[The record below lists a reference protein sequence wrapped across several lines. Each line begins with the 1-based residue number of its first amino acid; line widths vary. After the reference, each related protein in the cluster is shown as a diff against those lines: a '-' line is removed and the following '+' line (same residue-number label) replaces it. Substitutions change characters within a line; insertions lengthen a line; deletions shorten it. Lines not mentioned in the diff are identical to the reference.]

1 MAAESLRYRHDPM
14 TRPDDIIKLLLIE
27 DSVEEAEQIISIL
40 RNGGIPV
47 RPARAANEAEL
58 EAALEQQAPD
68 VIIVNLDS
76 KDLGLPTVAVAA
88 SRGGRDVALIATGRG
103 LTEDR
108 IVAAFQDGARGI
120 GLRDRADHMQMIV
133 RREFEALTMRRNVRR
148 IEAALRESE
157 RRCEALLDS
166 SRDPIAYV
174 HEGMHVRANKA
185 YLEMFGFDD
194 FEDVEGMSILDM
206 IAADD
211 ADDFKS
217 LLKRLSKGEKPPQ
230 RLNLKAQRSDGST
243 FDATMEFA
251 EASYEGEPCQQIT
264 FRQQS
269 VDSNL
274 AQELDALRSRD
285 LVTELF
291 NRQYVIGQL
300 EHSAAAAASGTVD
313 QAFLLIEP
321 DNFKQVLD
329 SVGLGNA
336 DVLLGDMANLMRR
349 HLDESDLGGRLA
361 EHTFGVLATKRSA
374 DDARA
379 LAEKLRKAFED
390 RIFEIGKQS
399 ISLTVSLGGALI
411 GEKNANA
418 QTLLNQAQGALR
430 TALGEGGNRVN
441 IFDPAAHD
449 KAAAEKTKHWVA
461 LIDEA
466 LTNDGFVLYYQP
478 IVSLH
483 GAEGEFYEI
492 LLRMKG
498 AKGEIL
504 PGHFLPVA
512 EQNGKLP
519 AIDRW
524 VIANAIRSIAER
536 ERAGHKTTFFIKLTP
551 QSLEDQTLLPWIAQQ
566 LKNARQRGDSLV
578 FEMPESK
585 VVTSLKPARAFVK
598 GLEQIHC
605 GFALEQFGSGLNSFQ
620 LLKHI
625 PAHYLKIDRNY
636 MAELPK
642 HKENQEKIK
651 EICDQAHHA
660 GKLTVAE
667 FVEDAASMSILFSC
681 GVNFV
686 QGNFLQEPEKIM
698 AHGGG

>member
-1 MAAESLRYRHDPM
+1 
-14 TRPDDIIKLLLIE
+14 
-27 DSVEEAEQIISIL
+27 
-40 RNGGIPV
+40 
-47 RPARAANEAEL
+47 
-58 EAALEQQAPD
+58 
-68 VIIVNLDS
+68 
-76 KDLGLPTVAVAA
+76 
-88 SRGGRDVALIATGRG
+88 
-103 LTEDR
+103 
-108 IVAAFQDGARGI
+108 
-120 GLRDRADHMQMIV
+120 
-133 RREFEALTMRRNVRR
+133 
-148 IEAALRESE
+148 
-157 RRCEALLDS
+157 
-166 SRDPIAYV
+166 
-174 HEGMHVRANKA
+174 MHVRANKA
-185 YLEMFGFDD
+185 YLETFGFED

-206 IAADD
+206 IAPDD
-211 ADDFKS
+211 ADDFKT

-230 RLNLKAQRSDGST
+230 RLNIKAQRSDGST

-251 EASYEGEPCQQIT
+251 EASYEGESCQQIT
-264 FRQQS
+264 FRRQTI
-269 VDSNL
+269 DANL
-274 AQELDALRSRD
+274 AEELDALRSKD
-285 LVTELF
+285 LVTDLF
-291 NRQYVIGQL
+291 NRQHTIA
-300 EHSAAAAASGTVD
+300 EIENAAAAAGGGKVD
-313 QAFLLIEP
+313 QALLLVEP
-321 DNFKQVLD
+321 DNFRQVLD
-329 SVGLGNA
+329 GVGIGNA
-336 DVLLGDMANLMRR
+336 DVLLGDMAGLLRR
-349 HLDESDLGGRLA
+349 HLDESDIAGRLG
-361 EHTFGVLATKRSA
+361 EHTFGVLATKRGA
-374 DDARA
+374 DDVRQ
-379 LAEKLRKAFED
+379 LAERLRKAFEE
-390 RIFEIGKQS
+390 RIFDIGKQS
-399 ISLTVSLGGALI
+399 LSLTVGVGGSLI

-418 QTLLNQAQGALR
+418 QTLLAQAQGALR
-430 TALGEGGNRVN
+430 QAQGEGGNRVN
-441 IFDPAAHD
+441 LFDPAAQD
-449 KAAAEKTKHWVA
+449 KAAAEKTKHWLS

-466 LTNDGFVLYYQP
+466 LANDGFVLYYQP

-483 GAEGEFYEI
+483 GAEGEFYEV

-504 PGHFLPVA
+504 PGHFLPIA
-512 EQNGKLP
+512 EQHGKLSS
-519 AIDRW
+519 IDRW
-524 VIANAIRSIAER
+524 VIAAAIRSIAER

-551 QSLEDQTLLPWIAQQ
+551 QSLEDQTLLAWIAQQ

-598 GLEQIHC
+598 GLEQLHC

-698 AHGGG
+698 AHG

>member
-1 MAAESLRYRHDPM
+1 M
-14 TRPDDIIKLLLIE
+14 TRPDNIIKLLLIE
-27 DSVEEAEQIISIL
+27 DSVEEAEQLISIL
-40 RNGGIPV
+40 RNGGIAV

-58 EAALEQQAPD
+58 EAALEQQTPD
-68 VIIVNLDS
+68 LILANLAAAE
-76 KDLGLPTVAVAA
+76 LTLLQVAEAA
-88 SRGGRDVALIATGRG
+88 SRGGRDVALVATGRG

-108 IVAAFQDGARGI
+108 IVAAFHEGARGI
-120 GLRDRADHMQMIV
+120 ALRDRPDHVQMIV
-133 RREFEALTMRRNVRR
+133 KREFEALITRRNVRR

-185 YLEMFGFDD
+185 YLEIFGFDE

-211 ADDFKS
+211 AEDFKA
-217 LLKRLSKGEKPPQ
+217 LLRRLSKGEKPPQ

-251 EASYEGEPCQQIT
+251 EASYEGESCQQIT
-264 FRQQS
+264 FRQQM

-274 AQELDALRSRD
+274 AQQLDALRSKD

-291 NRQYVIGQL
+291 NRQHTIAQI
-300 EHSAAAAASGTVD
+300 EISASAAAGGAVD
-313 QAFLLIEP
+313 QALLLIEP

-336 DVLLGDMANLMRR
+336 DVLLGDMANLVRR
-349 HLDESDLGGRLA
+349 HLGESEVPGRLA
-361 EHTFGVLATKRSA
+361 EYTFGVLVTKRNA
-374 DDARA
+374 DDTRQ
-379 LAEKLRKAFED
+379 LAEKLRKGFED

-399 ISLTVSLGGALI
+399 ISLTVSIGGALI

-418 QTLLNQAQGALR
+418 QTVLAQAQGSLR
-430 TALGEGGNRVN
+430 ATQAEGGNRIN
-441 IFDPAAHD
+441 LFDPTAHD
-449 KAAAEKTKHWVA
+449 KAAAEKTKHWIA

-504 PGHFLPVA
+504 PGHFLPIA

-551 QSLEDQTLLPWIAQQ
+551 QSLEDQTLLQWIAQQ

-598 GLEQIHC
+598 GLDQIHC

-636 MAELPK
+636 MADLPK
-642 HKENQEKIK
+642 NKENQEKIK

-686 QGNFLQEPEKIM
+686 QGNFLQEPEKVM
-698 AHGGG
+698 AHG

>member
-1 MAAESLRYRHDPM
+1 
-14 TRPDDIIKLLLIE
+14 
-27 DSVEEAEQIISIL
+27 
-40 RNGGIPV
+40 
-47 RPARAANEAEL
+47 
-58 EAALEQQAPD
+58 
-68 VIIVNLDS
+68 
-76 KDLGLPTVAVAA
+76 
-88 SRGGRDVALIATGRG
+88 
-103 LTEDR
+103 
-108 IVAAFQDGARGI
+108 
-120 GLRDRADHMQMIV
+120 
-133 RREFEALTMRRNVRR
+133 MRRNVRR

-174 HEGMHVRANKA
+174 HEGMHVRANRA
-185 YLEMFGFDD
+185 YLEMFGFDE

-206 IAADD
+206 IAPDD
-211 ADDFKS
+211 AEDFKS

-230 RLNLKAQRSDGST
+230 RLNLKAQRSDGAT

-251 EASYEGEPCQQIT
+251 EASYEGEPAQQIT
-264 FRQQS
+264 FRLQQA
-269 VDSNL
+269 DANL
-274 AQELDALRSRD
+274 AEELDALRSKD

-291 NRQYVIGQL
+291 NRKHMIARIENV
-300 EHSAAAAASGTVD
+300 AAAAASGTVD
-313 QAFLLIEP
+313 QALILIEP
-321 DNFKQVLD
+321 DNFKHVFD
-329 SVGLGNA
+329 TVGLGNA
-336 DVLLGDMANLMRR
+336 DVLLGDMAGLLRR
-349 HLDESDLGGRLA
+349 HLDADDVAGRLG
-361 EHTFGVLATKRSA
+361 EHTFGVLATKRNA

-379 LAEKLRKAFED
+379 LAEKLRKAFEE
-390 RIFEIGKQS
+390 RIFDIGKQS
-399 ISLTVSLGGALI
+399 LSLTISLGGALI

-418 QTLLNQAQGALR
+418 QAILSQAQTALR
-430 TALGEGGNRVN
+430 AAEGEGGNRVN
-441 IFDPAAHD
+441 LFDPAAQD
-449 KAAAEKTKHWVA
+449 KAAAAKARQWVEM
-461 LIDEA
+461 IDEA
-466 LTNDGFVLYYQP
+466 LNNDGFVLYYQP

-483 GAEGEFYEI
+483 GAEGEFYEV

-498 AKGEIL
+498 PKGEIL
-504 PGHFLPVA
+504 PGHFLPIA
-512 EQNGKLP
+512 EENGKLP

-524 VIANAIRSIAER
+524 VIGAAIRSIAER
-536 ERAGHKTTFFIKLTP
+536 ERAGHKTTFFLKLTP
-551 QSLEDQTLLPWIAQQ
+551 QSLEDQTLLAWIAQQ

-620 LLKHI
+620 LLRHI

-636 MAELPK
+636 MADLPK

-686 QGNFLQEPEKIM
+686 QGNFLQEPEKVM
-698 AHGGG
+698 AHG

>member
-1 MAAESLRYRHDPM
+1 MNRTEN
-14 TRPDDIIKLLLIE
+14 IIKLLLIE
-27 DSVEEAEQIISIL
+27 ESVEEAEQIISVL
-40 RNGGIPV
+40 RNGGIAV
-47 RPARAANEAEL
+47 RPARAATEAEL
-58 EAALEQQAPD
+58 EAALEQQTPD
-68 VIIVNLDS
+68 VIIANL
-76 KDLGLPTVAVAA
+76 GCAELPMAHVSAAA

-103 LTEDR
+103 LNEDK
-108 IVAAFQDGARGI
+108 IVAAFHDGARGLA
-120 GLRDRADHMQMIV
+120 LRDRPDHMQMIV
-133 RREFEALTMRRNVRR
+133 RREFEALTMRRSVRR

-174 HEGMHVRANKA
+174 HEGMHVRANRA
-185 YLEMFGFDD
+185 YLEMFGFDE

-206 IAADD
+206 IAPDD

-243 FDATMEFA
+243 FDATMEFT

-264 FRQQS
+264 FRRQI
-269 VDSNL
+269 VDANL
-274 AQELDALRSRD
+274 AQELDALRQKD

-291 NRQYVIGQL
+291 NRTHTIAQIEGAA
-300 EHSAAAAASGTVD
+300 SAAATGTID
-313 QAFLLIEP
+313 QALLLIEP

-329 SVGLGNA
+329 GVGIGNA
-336 DVLLGDMANLMRR
+336 DVLLGDMAGLMRR
-349 HLDESDLGGRLA
+349 HLSESEVAGRLG
-361 EHTFGVLATKRSA
+361 EHTFGVLVTKRNVEDS
-374 DDARA
+374 RQ
-379 LAEKLRKAFED
+379 LAEKLRKAFEE
-390 RIFEIGKQS
+390 RIFDIGKQS
-399 ISLTVSLGGALI
+399 LSLTVSIGGALI

-418 QTLLNQAQGALR
+418 QVLLGQAQGALR
-430 TALGEGGNRVN
+430 TAQAEGGNRIN
-441 IFDPAAHD
+441 IFDPAAQD
-449 KAAAEKTKHWVA
+449 KAAAEKVKHWIA

-466 LTNDGFVLYYQP
+466 LANDGFVLYYQP

-483 GAEGEFYEI
+483 GAEGEFYEV

-504 PGHFLPVA
+504 PGHFLPIA

-524 VIANAIRSIAER
+524 VIGAAIRSIAER

-551 QSLEDQTLLPWIAQQ
+551 QSLEDQTLLAWIAQQ

-686 QGNFLQEPEKIM
+686 QGNFLQEPEKVM
-698 AHGGG
+698 AHG

>member
-1 MAAESLRYRHDPM
+1 MAKTDN
-14 TRPDDIIKLLLIE
+14 IIKLLLIE

-40 RNGGIPV
+40 RNGGIAV
-47 RPARAANEAEL
+47 RPARASNEAEL
-58 EAALEQQAPD
+58 EAALEQQTPD
-68 VIIVNLDS
+68 VIIANLDAS
-76 KDLGLPTVAVAA
+76 ELGLAQVSSSV

-103 LTEDR
+103 LNEDK
-108 IVAAFQDGARGI
+108 IVAAFHDGAHGLA
-120 GLRDRADHMQMIV
+120 LRDRPDHMQMIV
-133 RREFEALTMRRNVRR
+133 RREFEALTMRRSVRR

-211 ADDFKS
+211 ADDFKA
-217 LLKRLSKGEKPPQ
+217 LLKRLSRGEKPPQ

-264 FRQQS
+264 FRRQM
-269 VDSNL
+269 VDANL
-274 AQELDALRSRD
+274 AQELDALRQKD

-291 NRQYVIGQL
+291 NRQHTIAQI
-300 EHSAAAAASGTVD
+300 ESAATAAASGAVD
-313 QAFLLIEP
+313 QALLIIEP

-329 SVGLGNA
+329 GVGLGNA
-336 DVLLGDMANLMRR
+336 DVLLGDIAGLMRR
-349 HLDESDLGGRLA
+349 HIGEEEIAGRIG
-361 EHTFGVLATKRSA
+361 EHTFAVLITKRTPDDTRQLA
-374 DDARA
+374 DR
-379 LAEKLRKAFED
+379 LRKAFDE

-399 ISLTVSLGGALI
+399 ISLTVSVGGALI

-418 QTLLNQAQGALR
+418 QTLLGQAQGALR
-430 TALGEGGNRVN
+430 SAQAEGGNRTS
-441 IFDPAAHD
+441 IFDPAAQD
-449 KAAAEKTKHWVA
+449 KAAAEKTKHWIA

-466 LTNDGFVLYYQP
+466 LETDGFVLYYQP

-483 GAEGEFYEI
+483 GAEGEFYEV

-498 AKGEIL
+498 PKGEIL
-504 PGHFLPVA
+504 PGHFLPIA

-524 VIANAIRSIAER
+524 VIGAAIRSIAER

-551 QSLEDQTLLPWIAQQ
+551 QSLEDQTLLAWIAQQ

-686 QGNFLQEPEKIM
+686 QGNFLQEPEKVM
-698 AHGGG
+698 AHG

>member
-1 MAAESLRYRHDPM
+1 MAKTDN
-14 TRPDDIIKLLLIE
+14 IIKLLLIE

-40 RNGGIPV
+40 RNGGIAV
-47 RPARAANEAEL
+47 RPARASSEAEL
-58 EAALEQQAPD
+58 EAALEQQTPD
-68 VIIVNLDS
+68 LIIANLDA
-76 KDLGLPTVAVAA
+76 KELDLGQVAAAA

-103 LTEDR
+103 LNEDK
-108 IVAAFQDGARGI
+108 IVAAFQDGARGLAI
-120 GLRDRADHMQMIV
+120 RDRPDHMQMIV
-133 RREFEALTMRRNVRR
+133 RREFEALAMRRSVRR

-211 ADDFKS
+211 ADDFKA

-264 FRQQS
+264 FRRQLI
-269 VDSNL
+269 DANL
-274 AQELDALRSRD
+274 AQELDALRQKD

-291 NRQYVIGQL
+291 NRQHTIAQI
-300 EHSAAAAASGTVD
+300 ESAATAAASGAVD
-313 QAFLLIEP
+313 QALLVIEP

-336 DVLLGDMANLMRR
+336 DVLLGDMAGLVRR
-349 HLDESDLGGRLA
+349 HLDESDVAGRIG
-361 EHTFGVLATKRSA
+361 EHTFAVLITKRTP
-374 DDARA
+374 DDTRQ
-379 LAEKLRKAFED
+379 LSDKLRKAFDE

-399 ISLTVSLGGALI
+399 ISLTVSIGGALI

-418 QTLLNQAQGALR
+418 QTLLAQAQGAIR
-430 TALGEGGNRVN
+430 SAQAEGGNRTN
-441 IFDPAAHD
+441 IFDPAAQD
-449 KAAAEKTKHWVA
+449 KAVAEKTKHWIA

-466 LTNDGFVLYYQP
+466 LDTDGFILYYQP

-483 GAEGEFYEI
+483 GAEGEFYEV

-498 AKGEIL
+498 PKGEIL
-504 PGHFLPVA
+504 PGHFLPIA

-524 VIANAIRSIAER
+524 VIGAAIRSIAER

-551 QSLEDQTLLPWIAQQ
+551 QSLEDQTLLAWIAQQ

-686 QGNFLQEPEKIM
+686 QGNFLQEPEKVM
-698 AHGGG
+698 AHG

>member
-1 MAAESLRYRHDPM
+1 M
-14 TRPDDIIKLLLIE
+14 TKTDNIIKLLLIE
-27 DSVEEAEQIISIL
+27 DSVEDAEQIISVL
-40 RNGGIPV
+40 RNGGIAL
-47 RPARAANEAEL
+47 RPARASNEAEL
-58 EAALEQQAPD
+58 EAALEQQSPD
-68 VIIVNLDS
+68 VIIVNLDCA
-76 KDLGLPTVAVAA
+76 DLSVAQVASAA
-88 SRGGRDVALIATGRG
+88 SRGGKDVALIGTGRG
-103 LTEDR
+103 LDEDR
-108 IVAAFQDGARGI
+108 IVTAFHDGVRGLA
-120 GLRDRADHMQMIV
+120 LRDRPDHIQMIV
-133 RREFEALTMRRNVRR
+133 NREYEALAMRRSVRR

-185 YLEMFGFDD
+185 YLEMFGFDE

-211 ADDFKS
+211 ADDFKA

-243 FDATMEFA
+243 FDATMEFT

-264 FRQQS
+264 FRRHM
-269 VDSNL
+269 VDANL
-274 AQELDALRSRD
+274 AQEIDALRSKD

-291 NRQYVIGQL
+291 NRQHTIAQIEG
-300 EHSAAAAASGTVD
+300 SATAAASGAVD
-313 QAFLLIEP
+313 QALLFLEP

-329 SVGLGNA
+329 GVGLGNA
-336 DVLLGDMANLMRR
+336 DVLLGDMANLLRR
-349 HLDESDLGGRLA
+349 HLAESDVAGRMG
-361 EHTFGVLATKRSA
+361 EHTFGVLITKRSP
-374 DDARA
+374 DDTRL
-379 LAEKLRKAFED
+379 LAEKLRKAFEE
-390 RIFEIGKQS
+390 RIFDIGKQS
-399 ISLTVSLGGALI
+399 LSLTVSIGGALI

-418 QTLLNQAQGALR
+418 QTLLAQAQTSLR
-430 TALGEGGNRVN
+430 SSLTEGGNRIN
-441 IFDPAAHD
+441 IFDPAAVD
-449 KAAAEKTKHWVA
+449 KAAAEKTKHWLA
-461 LIDEA
+461 LVDDA
-466 LTNDGFVLYYQP
+466 LANDGFVLYYQP

-483 GAEGEFYEI
+483 GAEGEFYEV

-504 PGHFLPVA
+504 PGHFLPIA

-551 QSLEDQTLLPWIAQQ
+551 QTLEDQTLLAWIAQQ
-566 LKNARQRGDSLV
+566 LKTARQRGDSLV

-598 GLEQIHC
+598 GLEQLHC

-686 QGNFLQEPEKIM
+686 QGNFLQEPEKVM
-698 AHGGG
+698 AHG

>member
-1 MAAESLRYRHDPM
+1 M
-14 TRPDDIIKLLLIE
+14 TRTDNIIKLLLIE
-27 DSVEEAEQIISIL
+27 DSLEEAEQIISIL
-40 RNGGIPV
+40 RNGGTAV
-47 RPARAANEAEL
+47 RPARAGNEAEL
-58 EAALEQQAPD
+58 EAALEQQTPD
-68 VIIVNLDS
+68 VIIANLDTA
-76 KDLGLPTVAVAA
+76 DLTMAQVAAAA
-88 SRGGRDVALIATGRG
+88 SRGGKDIALIATGRG
-103 LTEDR
+103 ITEDR
-108 IVAAFQDGARGI
+108 IVAAFHDGARGLA
-120 GLRDRADHMQMIV
+120 LRDRPDHVQMIV
-133 RREFEALTMRRNVRR
+133 NREFEALTMRRNVRR

-211 ADDFKS
+211 ADDFKA

-243 FDATMEFA
+243 FDATMEFT

-264 FRQQS
+264 FRRQM
-269 VDSNL
+269 VDANL
-274 AQELDALRSRD
+274 AQELDALRSKD

-291 NRQYVIGQL
+291 NRQHTIALV
-300 EHSAAAAASGTVD
+300 ENAAAAAASGALD
-313 QAFLLIEP
+313 QALLLIEP

-329 SVGLGNA
+329 GVGLGNA
-336 DVLLGDMANLMRR
+336 DVLLGDMANLVRR
-349 HLDESDLGGRLA
+349 HIAETEMPGRMG
-361 EHTFGVLATKRSA
+361 EHTFGVLVTRRNVE
-374 DDARA
+374 DTRQ
-379 LAEKLRKAFED
+379 LAERLRKAFEE
-390 RIFEIGKQS
+390 RIFDIGKQS
-399 ISLTVSLGGALI
+399 ISLTMSIGGALI
-411 GEKNANA
+411 GEKNASA
-418 QTLLNQAQGALR
+418 QTVLAQAQTALR
-430 TALGEGGNRVN
+430 TAQTEGGNRVN
-441 IFDPAAHD
+441 IFDPAALD
-449 KAAAEKTKHWVA
+449 KAAAEKTKHWIS

-466 LTNDGFVLYYQP
+466 LASDGFVLYYQP

-483 GAEGEFYEI
+483 GAEGEFYEV

-504 PGHFLPVA
+504 PGHFLPIA

-551 QSLEDQTLLPWIAQQ
+551 QSLDDQTLLPWIAQQ

-686 QGNFLQEPEKIM
+686 QGNFLQEPEKVM
-698 AHGGG
+698 AHG

>member
-1 MAAESLRYRHDPM
+1 M
-14 TRPDDIIKLLLIE
+14 TRADNIIKLLLVD
-27 DSVEEAEQIISIL
+27 DSVDDAEQTISIL
-40 RNGGIPV
+40 RNGGIAV
-47 RPARAANEAEL
+47 RPARASSEAEL
-58 EAALEQQAPD
+58 EAALEQQTPD
-68 VIIVNLDS
+68 LIIADLGC
-76 KDLGLPTVAVAA
+76 KDLPLQRVHELAE
-88 SRGGRDVALIATGRG
+88 RGGRDITLIACGRG
-103 LTEDR
+103 VTEAA
-108 IVAAFQDGARGI
+108 IVKAFREGARAMM
-120 GLRDRADHMQMIV
+120 LRDSHEHVQMIV

-148 IEAALRESE
+148 LEASLRESE

-166 SRDPIAYV
+166 SRDPIAFV

-206 IAADD
+206 IASQD

-243 FDATMEFA
+243 FDATMEFT

-264 FRQQS
+264 FRLQT
-269 VDSNL
+269 VDPNL
-274 AQELDALRSRD
+274 TQELEAMRQKD
-285 LVTELF
+285 LVTDLY
-291 NRQYVIGQL
+291 NRQYLMTQL
-300 EHSAAAAASGTVD
+300 EEAVAKAANGKAD
-313 QAFLLIEP
+313 QALLLLEP

-329 SVGLGNA
+329 TVGLGNA
-336 DVLLGDMANLMRR
+336 DVLLGDMATMLRR
-349 HLDESDLGGRLA
+349 HAGEDLVAGRVS
-361 EHTFGVLATKRSA
+361 EHTFGLLLPAHDAEATRK
-374 DDARA
+374 
-379 LAEKLRKAFED
+379 LGEKLRNAFGEK
-390 RIFEIGKQS
+390 IFEVGKQS
-399 ISLTVSLGGALI
+399 ISLTVSIGGALL

-418 QTLLNQAQGALR
+418 ATVLNSAMTALR
-430 TALGEGGNRVN
+430 SSQNEGGNRLNVT
-441 IFDPAAHD
+441 DPSEQD
-449 KAAAEKTKHWVA
+449 KAAVESTRRWLEAIDHA
-461 LIDEA
+461 LA
-466 LTNDGFVLYYQP
+466 HNGFVLYYQP
-478 IVSLH
+478 IISLH
-483 GAEGEFYEI
+483 GAEGDYYEI
-492 LLRMKG
+492 LLRMAG
-498 AKGEIL
+498 PKGEI
-504 PGHFLPVA
+504 PPAQFLPIA
-512 EQNGKLP
+512 ERNGRMP

-524 VIANAIRSIAER
+524 VIANAIRAIAER
-536 ERAGHKTTFFIKLTP
+536 ERSGHKTTFFVKLTP
-551 QSLEDQTLLPWIAQQ
+551 QSLEDQTLLPWVAQQ
-566 LKNARQRGDSLV
+566 LKTARQRGDSLV

-585 VVTSLKPARAFVK
+585 VVTSLKPARAFAK

-625 PAHYLKIDRNY
+625 PVNYLKIDRNF

-686 QGNFLQEPEKIM
+686 QGNFLQEPEKILSH
-698 AHGGG
+698 AAA

>member
-1 MAAESLRYRHDPM
+1 MAKTDN
-14 TRPDDIIKLLLIE
+14 IIKLLLIE

-40 RNGGIPV
+40 RNGGIAV
-47 RPARAANEAEL
+47 RPARASNEAEL
-58 EAALEQQAPD
+58 EAALEQQTPD
-68 VIIVNLDS
+68 LIIANLNTS
-76 KDLGLPTVAVAA
+76 ELGLAQVASAA
-88 SRGGRDVALIATGRG
+88 SRGGRDVAVIATARG
-103 LTEDR
+103 IDEDK
-108 IVAAFQDGARGI
+108 IVAAFHDGARGLA
-120 GLRDRADHMQMIV
+120 LRDRPDHMQMIV
-133 RREFEALTMRRNVRR
+133 RREFEALTMRRSVRR
-148 IEAALRESE
+148 IEASLRESE

-211 ADDFKS
+211 ADDFKA

-230 RLNLKAQRSDGST
+230 RLNLKAQRGDGST

-264 FRQQS
+264 FRRQMI
-269 VDSNL
+269 DANL
-274 AQELDALRSRD
+274 AQELDALRQKD

-291 NRQYVIGQL
+291 NRQHTIAQI
-300 EHSAAAAASGTVD
+300 ENAATAAASGAVD
-313 QAFLLIEP
+313 QALLVIEP
-321 DNFKQVLD
+321 DNFRQVLD
-329 SVGLGNA
+329 GVGLGNA
-336 DVLLGDMANLMRR
+336 DVLLGDMAGLMRR
-349 HLDESDLGGRLA
+349 HLDESDVAGRIG
-361 EHTFGVLATKRSA
+361 EHTFAVLSTKRTPDDTRQLA
-374 DDARA
+374 D
-379 LAEKLRKAFED
+379 KLRKAFDE

-399 ISLTVSLGGALI
+399 ISLTVSVGGALI

-418 QTLLNQAQGALR
+418 QTLLAQAQGALR
-430 TALGEGGNRVN
+430 TAQAEGGNRTN
-441 IFDPAAHD
+441 LFDPAAQD
-449 KAAAEKTKHWVA
+449 KAAAEKTKHWIA

-466 LTNDGFVLYYQP
+466 LQDDGFILYYQP

-483 GAEGEFYEI
+483 GAEGEFYEV

-504 PGHFLPVA
+504 PGHFLPIA

-524 VIANAIRSIAER
+524 VIGAAIRSIAER

-551 QSLEDQTLLPWIAQQ
+551 QSLEDQTLLSWIAQQ

-686 QGNFLQEPEKIM
+686 QGNFLQEPEKVM
-698 AHGGG
+698 SYEFGT

>member
-1 MAAESLRYRHDPM
+1 M
-14 TRPDDIIKLLLIE
+14 TRPDNIIKLLLIE
-27 DSVEEAEQIISIL
+27 DSVEEAEQLISIL
-40 RNGGIPV
+40 RNGGIAV

-58 EAALEQQAPD
+58 EAALEQQTPD
-68 VIIVNLDS
+68 LILANLAAAE
-76 KDLGLPTVAVAA
+76 LTLLQVAEAA
-88 SRGGRDVALIATGRG
+88 SRGGRDVALVATGRG

-108 IVAAFQDGARGI
+108 IVAAFHEGARGI
-120 GLRDRADHMQMIV
+120 ALRDRPDHVQMIV
-133 RREFEALTMRRNVRR
+133 KREFEALITRRNVRR

-185 YLEMFGFDD
+185 YLEIFGFDE

-211 ADDFKS
+211 AEDFKA
-217 LLKRLSKGEKPPQ
+217 LLKRLSRGEKPPQ

-251 EASYEGEPCQQIT
+251 EASYEGESCQQIT
-264 FRQQS
+264 FRQQM
-269 VDSNL
+269 VDANL
-274 AQELDALRSRD
+274 AQQLDALRSKD

-291 NRQYVIGQL
+291 NRQHTIAQI
-300 EHSAAAAASGTVD
+300 EISASAAAGGAVD
-313 QAFLLIEP
+313 QALLLIEP

-336 DVLLGDMANLMRR
+336 DVLLGDMANLVRR
-349 HLDESDLGGRLA
+349 HLGESEVPGRLA
-361 EHTFGVLATKRSA
+361 EYTFGVLVTKRNA
-374 DDARA
+374 DDTRQ
-379 LAEKLRKAFED
+379 LAEKLRKGFED

-399 ISLTVSLGGALI
+399 ISLTVSVGGALI

-418 QTLLNQAQGALR
+418 QTVLAQAQGSLR
-430 TALGEGGNRVN
+430 ATQAEGGNRIN
-441 IFDPAAHD
+441 LFDPTAHD
-449 KAAAEKTKHWVA
+449 KAAAEKTRHWIS

-466 LTNDGFVLYYQP
+466 LANDGFVLYYQP

-504 PGHFLPVA
+504 PGHFLPIA

-524 VIANAIRSIAER
+524 VIANAIRSISER

-551 QSLEDQTLLPWIAQQ
+551 QSLEDQTLLQWIAQQ

-598 GLEQIHC
+598 GLDQIHC

-636 MAELPK
+636 MADLPK
-642 HKENQEKIK
+642 NKENQEKIK

-686 QGNFLQEPEKIM
+686 QGNFLQEPEKVM
-698 AHGGG
+698 AHG

>member
-1 MAAESLRYRHDPM
+1 M
-14 TRPDDIIKLLLIE
+14 TKPDNMIKLLLIE
-27 DSVEEAEQIISIL
+27 DSVEEAEQIISVL
-40 RNGGIPV
+40 RNGGIAV
-47 RPARAANEAEL
+47 RPARASNEAEL
-58 EAALEQQAPD
+58 EAALEQQVPD
-68 VIIVNLDS
+68 VIIANLDCA
-76 KDLGLPTVAVAA
+76 DLALAHVNEAA
-88 SRGGRDVALIATGRG
+88 ARGGRDVAIIATGRG
-103 LTEDR
+103 LSEDR
-108 IVAAFQDGARGI
+108 IVAAFHDGARGLA
-120 GLRDRADHMQMIV
+120 LRDRADHVQMIV

-148 IEAALRESE
+148 IEASLRESE

-185 YLEMFGFDD
+185 YLEMFGFDE

-206 IAADD
+206 IAPED
-211 ADDFKS
+211 ADDFKA

-230 RLNLKAQRSDGST
+230 RLNLKAQRGDGST

-264 FRQQS
+264 FRRQMI
-269 VDSNL
+269 DANL

-291 NRQYVIGQL
+291 NRQHTIAQI
-300 EHSAAAAASGTVD
+300 ENAAAAAASGAID
-313 QAFLLIEP
+313 QALLLIEP

-329 SVGLGNA
+329 GVGLGNA
-336 DVLLGDMANLMRR
+336 DVLLGDMAGLMRR
-349 HLDESDLGGRLA
+349 HLSESEVAGRMG
-361 EHTFGVLATKRSA
+361 EHAFGVLITKRTV
-374 DDARA
+374 DDTRQ
-379 LAEKLRKAFED
+379 LAEKLRKAFEE
-390 RIFEIGKQS
+390 RIFDIGKQS
-399 ISLTVSLGGALI
+399 ISLTVSIGGSLI

-418 QTLLNQAQGALR
+418 QTLLAQAQGSLR
-430 TALGEGGNRVN
+430 TAQAEGGNRVS
-441 IFDPAAHD
+441 IFDPAAQD
-449 KAAAEKTKHWVA
+449 KAAAEKTKHWLS
-461 LIDEA
+461 LIDDA
-466 LTNDGFVLYYQP
+466 LANEGFILYYQP

-483 GAEGEFYEI
+483 GAEGEFYEV

-504 PGHFLPVA
+504 PGHFLPIA

-519 AIDRW
+519 SIDRW
-524 VIANAIRSIAER
+524 VIGAAIRSIAER

-551 QSLEDQTLLPWIAQQ
+551 QSLEDQTLLSWIAQQ

-642 HKENQEKIK
+642 RKENQEKIK

-686 QGNFLQEPEKIM
+686 QGNFLQEPEKVM
-698 AHGGG
+698 AHG